1 MDGMQISIIVFIL
14 VYIAITFELVNKAV
28 AVFSGVSILVLFHF
42 ISPHIP
48 SLDGGHTENIPY
60 AIMLIDYETIM
71 LLFGMMIIVSVLK
84 HSGLFTIIAVKIA
97 ELTKGKPIK
106 ILILF
111 SFVTAIMSAFLDNVT
126 TVLIVIPLIIELT
139 RGLGLNPKKYVLSQI
154 MISNIGGAATLIGD
168 PPNVIIGSKVGLT
181 FNQFLY
187 NMGPPIIIIFIV
199 VLAFIWIINRDEFKS
214 IDDDVIKLFTVNLLL
229 EKIRHD
235 YGNTNV
241 DKPLIIKGL
250 IFLAIT
256 ILLFITQTIT
266 HLPPGVVAISMGVFL
281 VLYTKSDIEKILED
295 VEWTTLMFFVGLFI
309 LVGSLEHYHV
319 IKWIADNVFNNL
331 GDNPYINILVVQWV
345 SGIASGFLDNIPFTI
360 TMIPIIEIMHKAEP
374 FMSNLFLQEQL
385 WWALA
390 FGACLG
396 GNITMIGASANIV
409 SIGIAKKSGV
419 NISFIEFMKLGGAVS
434 LISLLIVSI
443 YLIIRI
449 SIII

>member
-1 MDGMQISIIVFIL
+1 MDGMLISIIVFL
-14 VYIAITFELVNKAV
+14 VVYAAITFELVNKAV
-28 AVFSGVSILVLFHF
+28 AAFSGVSILVLLHI

-48 SLDGGHTENIPY
+48 HLSEDPSSSHHDVPY

-84 HSGLFTIIAVKIA
+84 QSGLFTIISIKIA

-106 ILILF
+106 ILVLF
-111 SFVTAIMSAFLDNVT
+111 SLVTAIMSAFLDNVT
-126 TVLIVIPLIIELT
+126 TVLIIIPLIIELT

-154 MISNIGGAATLIGD
+154 IISNVGGAATLIGD

-181 FNQFLY
+181 FNQFLI
-187 NMGPPIIIIFIV
+187 NMGPPVIVIFFV
-199 VLAFIWIINRDEFKS
+199 VLLFIWFMNRDEFKS
-214 IDDDVIKLFTVNLLL
+214 IDNNIIKLFTVNLLL
-229 EKIRHD
+229 AKIRYDFGHAKI
-235 YGNTNV
+235 

-250 IFLAIT
+250 IFLGIT

-266 HLPPGVVAISMGVFL
+266 HLPPGVVAISMGILL
-281 VLYTKSDIEKILED
+281 VLYTKSDIEKILEE

-319 IKWIADNVFNNL
+319 IKWIADNVFSNL
-331 GDNPYINILVVQWV
+331 GSNPYVNVLVVQWV

-360 TMIPIIEIMHKAEP
+360 TMIPIIEIINTANPM
-374 FMSNLFLQEQL
+374 LQDSL

-390 FGACLG
+390 LGACLG

-409 SIGIAKKSGV
+409 SIGIAKKAGV
-419 NISFIEFMKLGGAVS
+419 EISFIEFMKLGAIVS
-434 LISLLIVSI
+434 IISLLIASVF
-443 YLIIRI
+443 LIIRI
-449 SIII
+449 NIIL